1 MKYLSMYVDFINESK
16 QLGLLYH
23 WTDDL
28 YTLEKILK
36 TDSMWSSY
44 GYISFSRNKLLDYQG
59 RTIKIIFDG
68 TAMSN
73 KFKFKSYLYNRSK
86 HYTNEAEERVE
97 CSKSSEQ
104 ITPGVIDC
112 IRGIIKYIIGVD
124 IEEKR
129 FPELVFEEQMKKIK
143 KYISSNIIRII

>member
-59 RTIKIIFDG
+59 RTIKIIFD
-68 TAMSN
+68 
-73 KFKFKSYLYNRSK
+73 
-86 HYTNEAEERVE
+86 
-97 CSKSSEQ
+97 
-104 ITPGVIDC
+104 
-112 IRGIIKYIIGVD
+112 
-124 IEEKR
+124 
-129 FPELVFEEQMKKIK
+129 
-143 KYISSNIIRII
+143 